1 MPYNRQLL
9 SLGLLG
15 SVLFTGLSTGWRAP
29 GQTLFYSTSSATQGN
44 NSVQHVTTGGAAE
57 ATTFTA
63 SGSTTNGGNGVIR
76 CTALALDPSLQKIFL
91 ADAGSGEIWS
101 INLDG
106 TGLGAI
112 ATNLNG
118 TLTDLA
124 LDTVKQKIYFTT
136 SSATPVNNT
145 IQRVDYSGSNN
156 VSLLVANGVATAVN
170 RCTSLA
176 LDTLNSKIVFSD
188 AGVQG
193 LWSMNLDGS
202 GVTSIK
208 SNLTA
213 VPLDVA
219 LDVSNQLVY
228 YVTSSANQGSNTVGR
243 VDYNGSGN
251 TLLFTAS
258 GPIVNGGN
266 GVSRCTA
273 LELDP
278 TGSAIYLADAGSN
291 ALWTLNANGSGLGSV
306 LTSVTPIPRRVRF
319 LPLLSHVTV
328 TNLSD
333 SGPGTLRQ
341 AIASIGFSGLI
352 DFSGTLFSSSAGTVE
367 LATVGD
373 GTFGPSALVVSNQV
387 VITGPVGT
395 NGIIVTR
402 SNGAPTMR
410 LFYVSPTGVL
420 SLKNLTL
427 SNGLA
432 QGGAGGSGF
441 QRGGGGG
448 GGGGAGGAIL
458 NFGSLDLENDTLT
471 ANQALGGAGGG
482 LGGLGEG
489 SGGGGGGMAGDGG
502 VGGGPTTGGNGG
514 GPLGGI
520 GGVSGTGT
528 GAGTG
533 GGLGGGGGGGGSSGS
548 GPGGTGGFSGGGGG
562 GGAFNTVG
570 FGGGA
575 GGAGG
580 TGGFGG
586 GGGGGGG
593 GTPGGTIGQPGFGG
607 GGGSAT
613 ADNTGNTGSSGGG
626 GAGLGGA
633 VYNLIAK
640 LSVTNCTFSA
650 NMAIG
655 GLGGVGNGTGTN
667 GMGLGGGI
675 FNVNGTINVL
685 NSTFAFNQADQ
696 GGGGIYD
703 VGFGGS
709 SVASVRNT
717 IMAYTPSG
725 ASDYGATTAQGGTI
739 TNLGGHNLIEL
750 DESMVGGTVITG
762 PDPKLGPLAKNGG
775 PTPTHILLN
784 HSPAINAGDNTG
796 VPASDQRG
804 YPRIADALGGSS
816 EIVDIGAVEDG
827 LVRLRTIPQTKQS
840 ILANGFEI
848 FLTGESNRLYVIQSS
863 TNLTNWNNISTNLV
877 PATELP
883 IFDTTAGTS
892 GNLFYRAFSLPFP

>member
-1 MPYNRQLL
+1 MPYNRQLWV
-9 SLGLLG
+9 LGLLG
-15 SVLFTGLSTGWRAP
+15 SVLFTGWRAP
-29 GQTLFYSTSSATQGN
+29 GQTLFYSTSSASQGN
-44 NSVQHVTTGGAAE
+44 NSVEHVTTGGAAN
-57 ATTFTA
+57 ASIFTA
-63 SGSTTNGGNGVIR
+63 SGPIVNGGNGASR
-76 CTALALDPSLQKIFL
+76 CTALALDVSLQKIFL
-91 ADAGSGEIWS
+91 ADAGSSNIWS
-101 INLDG
+101 MNLDG
-106 TGLGAI
+106 TGLAAI
-112 ATNLNG
+112 ATNLNS

-124 LDTVKQKIYFTT
+124 LDTVNQKIYFTT
-136 SSATPVNNT
+136 SSTTQANNT

-156 VSLLVANGVATAVN
+156 VVLFIANGAAN
-170 RCTSLA
+170 SASRCTALA

-188 AGVQG
+188 AGVKG
-193 LWSMNLDGS
+193 LWSVNLTGS
-202 GVTSIK
+202 SLSSIA

-213 VPLDVA
+213 VPLDLA
-219 LDVSNQLVY
+219 LDVTNQLVY
-228 YVTSSANQGSNTVGR
+228 YVTSSFNQGSNTLGR
-243 VDYNGSGN
+243 VGYNGSGN

-278 TGSAIYLADAGSN
+278 TGSAVFLADAGAN
-291 ALWTLNANGSGLGSV
+291 ALWSLNANGTGLGSV
-306 LTSVTPIPRRVRF
+306 LTSVLPTARRLKL
-319 LPLLSHVTV
+319 LPLLSHFTV
-328 TNLSD
+328 TNLND
-333 SGPGTLRQ
+333 SGPGSLRQ
-341 AIASIGFSGLI
+341 AIASVGFSGLI
-352 DFSGTLFSSSAGTVE
+352 DFSGTLFASSAGTVE

-373 GTFGPSALVVSNQV
+373 GTFGPSALIVSNQI
-387 VITGPVGT
+387 VIAGPVGT

-410 LFYVSPTGVL
+410 LFYVSPGGAL

-427 SNGLA
+427 SNGIA
-432 QGGAGGSGF
+432 QGGTGGSGF
-441 QRGGGGG
+441 QRGGSGG

-458 NFGSLDLENDTLT
+458 NFGALDLENDTLT
-471 ANQALGGAGGG
+471 GNEALGGAGGG
-482 LGGLGEG
+482 LGGAGDG
-489 SGGGGGGMAGDGG
+489 SGGGGGGMGGDGG
-502 VGGGPTTGGNGG
+502 VGGGSTTGGNGG

-520 GGVSGTGT
+520 GGTGS

-533 GGLGGGGGGGGSSGS
+533 GGIGGGGGGGGSSGS
-548 GPGGTGGFSGGGGG
+548 GPGGSGGFSGGGGG

-613 ADNTGNTGSSGGG
+613 GDNTGNVGSAGGG

-633 VYNLIAK
+633 VYNLEAK
-640 LSVTNCTFSA
+640 LTVTNCTFSA
-650 NMAIG
+650 NKAIG
-655 GLGGVGNGTGTN
+655 GQGGVGNGTGTN

-696 GGGGIYD
+696 GGGGIYN
-703 VGFGGS
+703 VGFGGPT
-709 SVASVRNT
+709 VASVRNT
-717 IMAYTPSG
+717 IMAYTPSA
-725 ASDYGATTAQGGTI
+725 ASDYGAATALSGTI
-739 TNLGGHNLIEL
+739 TNLGNNNLIEI
-750 DESMVGGTVITG
+750 DNSVVGGGVIIG

-796 VPASDQRG
+796 VPATDQRG

-827 LVRLRTIPQTKQS
+827 LVRLRTIPQTRQS
-840 ILANGFEI
+840 IVLNGFEM

-863 TNLTNWNNISTNLV
+863 TNLTTWNNIGTNLV

-883 IFDTTAGTS
+883 IFDTNAGTS
-892 GNLFYRAFSLPFP
+892 GKFFYRAFSLPFP